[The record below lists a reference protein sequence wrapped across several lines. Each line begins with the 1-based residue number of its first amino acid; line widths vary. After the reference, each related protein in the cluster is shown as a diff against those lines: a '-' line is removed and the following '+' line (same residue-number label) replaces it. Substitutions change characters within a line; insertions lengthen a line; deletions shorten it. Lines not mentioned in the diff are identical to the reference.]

1 MKAAEKAVNAM
12 GNNTGQAHM
21 EIAQTLLVFFS
32 LF

>member
-1 MKAAEKAVNAM
+1 M

-32 LF
+32 LFWINI